1 MTGSHATTRSFG
13 ELLRDLAHGSGDL
26 LRGELRLAR
35 QELTEIAATSA
46 RGTVSV
52 ALGAVLL
59 LLGALALA
67 TGVVLLV
74 GDQWLPRDRY
84 WLAALAVVVVTSVL
98 AALFA
103 RRGLTQLSPAHL
115 APRETLE
122 TIKEDK
128 EWLKQQLRSGATS
141 R

>member
-1 MTGSHATTRSFG
+1 MTDTQATTRSLG

-26 LRGELRLAR
+26 MRGELRLVRHEFSA
-35 QELTEIAATSA
+35 IAATSA
-46 RGTVSV
+46 RATISV

-67 TGVVLLV
+67 VGVVLLV

-84 WLAALAVVVVTSVL
+84 WLAALAVVVVTSAL

-103 RRGLTQLSPAHL
+103 RRGLSQVSPAQL
-115 APRETLE
+115 APDETLE
-122 TIKEDK
+122 TLKEDK